1 MMNTG
6 EGTMGGYDLIR
17 HGCAVPPTTG
27 LTGPVSLETAHS
39 AVSRALDAPQGEGKG
54 KPLPG
59 EQVEVVEAEIDRQ
72 RIQRALLRVA
82 VGNTN
87 TAEDYANMT
96 TKARGDYAVDARRPG
111 PLRRLGAFLLGA
123 YALIVLGLVAA
134 YRAQDRVLMATAG
147 ASGDGAGGTTSSV
160 WPAAS
165 HLPLKGKAMGRR

>member
-1 MMNTG
+1 MNG
-6 EGTMGGYDLIR
+6 RRGYVVLIR
-17 HGCAVPPTTG
+17 GGDPEISGGIAEGIIKGQGTPHPSPAATPTTG
-27 LTGPVSLETAHS
+27 LTGPVSLETAHC

-54 KPLPG
+54 KATPLPG

-96 TKARGDYAVDARRPG
+96 TKARGDYGIDARRPG

-134 YRAQDRVLMATAG
+134 YRAQDIVL
-147 ASGDGAGGTTSSV
+147 
-160 WPAAS
+160 
-165 HLPLKGKAMGRR
+165 GRR

>member
-1 MMNTG
+1 MNG
-6 EGTMGGYDLIR
+6 RRGYVVLIR
-17 HGCAVPPTTG
+17 GGDPEISGGIVDGIMKARGDTSSGAARHLPI
-27 LTGPVSLETAHS
+27 
-39 AVSRALDAPQGEGKG
+39 EGKALG
-54 KPLPG
+54 ETESMTG

-134 YRAQDRVLMATAG
+134 YRAQDRVLMAG
-147 ASGDGAGGTTSSV
+147 CGGEATHPALRATS
-160 WPAAS
+160 PFR
-165 HLPLKGKAMGRR
+165 GGMGRR